1 MHFTTKRFAF
11 ILFLSFTGLLLNCE
25 NEAVGVS
32 YSDTDGDGI
41 YDAIDNCPSTSNIDQ
56 VDSDNDGIGDVC
68 DDVNFTAQPCVNGF
82 ADIYPC
88 DGYDLIG
95 YLSLE
100 DLSIPSSEGGGLSG
114 NDSWGWTDSE
124 DGKEYALIGLSS
136 HAAFVDISNPNNM
149 KLIGVLPTAT
159 VNSSWRDI
167 KVYDDH
173 AFIVSRSCK
182 I

>member
-41 YDAIDNCPSTSNIDQ
+41 YDAIDNCPSTANIDQ

-149 KLIGVLPTAT
+149 KQIGRAHV
-159 VNSSWRDI
+159 
-167 KVYDDH
+167 
-173 AFIVSRSCK
+173 
-182 I
+182 

>member
-1 MHFTTKRFAF
+1 MRQWFCRY
-11 ILFLSFTGLLLNCE
+11 I
-25 NEAVGVS
+25 
-32 YSDTDGDGI
+32 
-41 YDAIDNCPSTSNIDQ
+41 
-56 VDSDNDGIGDVC
+56 
-68 DDVNFTAQPCVNGF
+68 
-82 ADIYPC
+82 PC

-159 VNSSWRDI
+159 VNSLGGI
-167 KVYDDH
+167 
-173 AFIVSRSCK
+173 
-182 I
+182 